1 MQVADVRELIDGLRW
16 DRRRNPYSGRR
27 EYSQRAQAVAAVVAD
42 MIEAG
47 DAASAQP
54 LARRAVERV
63 TAALMYMDDSA
74 GIVGDDLRTLM
85 VLYARACR
93 VAPPDAGRLAKW
105 LVAMQLDGPG
115 WPSIELREFA
125 AALGPRGLAEVARL
139 TEERGLT
146 AEPDSW
152 TATWGIKDLREQLA
166 AVSGDID
173 AHVAVLAEDLRGAHR
188 YGEIVEVLRATG
200 RDDDAEQW
208 ARKGLAEHP
217 SGFQTDRL
225 RDQLVDLLLD
235 VGRGADAVAIRR
247 EIYERRALHQD
258 YLKLRHAA
266 EQAGRW
272 ADLSGWALNLLRDRA
287 HAEPW
292 YVREVVSVLV
302 SEDLLDEAWAAAMAN
317 PGQVP
322 ESQWFQL
329 IEVREKDHP
338 ADVIRPYQDLIE
350 IGLERAN
357 DKYRYLKA
365 IKTIRRLWDSYRRA
379 GDEAGFTAYLAD
391 LRQRHRRKT
400 SFIAKLDKALVRH

>member
-1 MQVADVRELIDGLRW
+1 
-16 DRRRNPYSGRR
+16 
-27 EYSQRAQAVAAVVAD
+27 
-42 MIEAG
+42 
-47 DAASAQP
+47 
-54 LARRAVERV
+54 VERV

-85 VLYARACR
+85 ALYARACR
-93 VAPPDAGRLAKW
+93 AASPDAGRLARW
-105 LVAMQLDGPG
+105 LVSMQLDGPG
-115 WPSIELREFA
+115 WPAIELKEFA
-125 AALGPRGLAEVARL
+125 EALGPRGLAEVARL
-139 TEERGLT
+139 TEERRVT

-152 TATWGIKDLREQLA
+152 TAQWGIKDLREQLA

-188 YGEIVEVLRATG
+188 YSEIMEVLRDAG
-200 RDDDAEQW
+200 RDDAAEQW

-235 VGRGADAVAIRR
+235 GDREADAVAVCR
-247 EIYERRALHQD
+247 EIYERRAIHQD

-266 EQAGRW
+266 QQAGQW
-272 ADLSGWALNLLRDRA
+272 PDLSGWALNLLRDRA
-287 HAEPW
+287 QADQR
-292 YVREVVSVLV
+292 YVRELISVLV
-302 SEDLLDEAWAAAMAN
+302 REDLLDEAWAAAMAN

-322 ESQWFQL
+322 ESQWFEL

-350 IGLERAN
+350 IGLEKAS
-357 DKYRYLKA
+357 DKYRYPKA
-365 IKTIRRLWDSYRRA
+365 IKTIRRLRDSYHRV
-379 GDEAGFTAYLAD
+379 GDEAGFSAYLAD

-400 SFIAKLDKALVRH
+400 SFLTKLDKSLVRR